1 MAFTRKF
8 LTDHGVPEDQVD
20 AIMAER
26 NRTLTDYVPKT
37 DVQSQIDAA
46 VATARTEAAQQVN
59 VEESDAYKA
68 LQAELNKTRA
78 IGSEDFST
86 VKPKFRE
93 AVYGLLDHES
103 PLPTSCP
110 PSRNS
115 TKSISTPANLPSR
128 SRESP
133 SSSPLTRAAGCPRA
147 VTRPTWALCGGSR
160 RRNERSMNYAF

>member
-8 LTDHGVPEDQVD
+8 LIDHGVPEDQVD

-46 VATARTEAAQQVN
+46 VATARTEAANQVK

-93 AVYGLLDHES
+93 AVYGLLDHEK
-103 PLPTSCP
+103 PVADQLPAIREQYEEYFATEDTKPTNTPQYSRQAPP
-110 PSRNS
+110 PSH
-115 TKSISTPANLPSR
+115 
-128 SRESP
+128 E
-133 SSSPLTRAAGCPRA
+133 
-147 VTRPTWALCGGSR
+147 PTTEEDKLVGELLKNWK
-160 RRNERSMNYAF
+160 

>member
-93 AVYGLLDHES
+93 AVYGLLDHEK
-103 PLPTSCP
+103 PVADQLPAIREQYEEYFATEDTKHTNTPQYSRQAPP
-110 PSRNS
+110 PSH
-115 TKSISTPANLPSR
+115 
-128 SRESP
+128 E
-133 SSSPLTRAAGCPRA
+133 
-147 VTRPTWALCGGSR
+147 PTTEEDKLVGELLKNWK
-160 RRNERSMNYAF
+160 

>member
-26 NRTLTDYVPKT
+26 NRTLTDYVPKA

-46 VATARTEAAQQVN
+46 VATARTEAASQIN

-93 AVYGLLDHES
+93 AVYGLLDHEK
-103 PLPTSCP
+103 PVADQLPAIKEQYEEYFATEDTKPTNTPQYSRQAPP
-110 PSRNS
+110 PSH
-115 TKSISTPANLPSR
+115 
-128 SRESP
+128 E
-133 SSSPLTRAAGCPRA
+133 
-147 VTRPTWALCGGSR
+147 PTTEEDKLVGELLKNWK
-160 RRNERSMNYAF
+160 

>member
-26 NRTLTDYVPKT
+26 NRTLTDYVPKA
-37 DVQSQIDAA
+37 DVQTQIDAA

-93 AVYGLLDHES
+93 IGRA
-103 PLPTSCP
+103 SC
-110 PSRNS
+110 
-115 TKSISTPANLPSR
+115 
-128 SRESP
+128 RE
-133 SSSPLTRAAGCPRA
+133 R
-147 VTRPTWALCGGSR
+147 V
-160 RRNERSMNYAF
+160 

>member
-46 VATARTEAAQQVN
+46 VATARTEAAQQVK

-93 AVYGLLDHES
+93 AVYGLLDHEK
-103 PLPTSCP
+103 PVADQLPAIKEQYEEYFATEDTKPTNTPQYSRQAPP
-110 PSRNS
+110 PSH
-115 TKSISTPANLPSR
+115 
-128 SRESP
+128 E
-133 SSSPLTRAAGCPRA
+133 
-147 VTRPTWALCGGSR
+147 PTTEEDKLVGELLKNWK
-160 RRNERSMNYAF
+160 

>member
-93 AVYGLLDHES
+93 AVYCLLDHEK
-103 PLPTSCP
+103 PVADQLPAIKEQYEEYFATEDTKTTNTPQYSRQAPP
-110 PSRNS
+110 PSH
-115 TKSISTPANLPSR
+115 
-128 SRESP
+128 E
-133 SSSPLTRAAGCPRA
+133 
-147 VTRPTWALCGGSR
+147 PTTEEDKLVGELLKNWK
-160 RRNERSMNYAF
+160 

>member
-93 AVYGLLDHES
+93 AVYGLLDHEK
-103 PLPTSCP
+103 PVADQLPAIKEQYEEYFATEDTKHTNTPQYSRQAPP
-110 PSRNS
+110 PSH
-115 TKSISTPANLPSR
+115 
-128 SRESP
+128 E
-133 SSSPLTRAAGCPRA
+133 
-147 VTRPTWALCGGSR
+147 PTTEEDKLVGELLKNWK
-160 RRNERSMNYAF
+160 

>member
-46 VATARTEAAQQVN
+46 VAAARTEAASQIK
-59 VEESDAYKA
+59 VEDSDAYKA

-93 AVYGLLDHES
+93 AVYGLLDHEK
-103 PLPTSCP
+103 PVADQLPTIKEQYEEYFATEDTKPTNTPQYSRQAPP
-110 PSRNS
+110 PSH
-115 TKSISTPANLPSR
+115 
-128 SRESP
+128 E
-133 SSSPLTRAAGCPRA
+133 
-147 VTRPTWALCGGSR
+147 PTTEEDKLVGELLKNWK
-160 RRNERSMNYAF
+160 

>member
-26 NRTLTDYVPKT
+26 NRTLGDYVPKA
-37 DVQSQIDAA
+37 DVQAQIDTA

-93 AVYGLLDHES
+93 AVYGLLDHEK
-103 PLPTSCP
+103 PVADQLPAIKEQYEEYFATEDTKHTNTPQYSRQAPP
-110 PSRNS
+110 PSH
-115 TKSISTPANLPSR
+115 
-128 SRESP
+128 E
-133 SSSPLTRAAGCPRA
+133 
-147 VTRPTWALCGGSR
+147 PTTEEDKLVGELLKNWK
-160 RRNERSMNYAF
+160 

>member
-46 VATARTEAAQQVN
+46 VATARTEAAKQVN

-93 AVYGLLDHES
+93 AVYGLLDHEKPVADQLPAIKEQYEEYFATEDTKHTNTPQYS
-103 PLPTSCP
+103 RQAPLPSH
-110 PSRNS
+110 
-115 TKSISTPANLPSR
+115 
-128 SRESP
+128 E
-133 SSSPLTRAAGCPRA
+133 
-147 VTRPTWALCGGSR
+147 PTTEEDKLVGELLKNWK
-160 RRNERSMNYAF
+160 

>member
-46 VATARTEAAQQVN
+46 VATARTEAANQVK

-93 AVYGLLDHES
+93 AVYGLLDHEK
-103 PLPTSCP
+103 PVADQLPAIREQYEEYFATEDTKPTNTPQYSRQAPP
-110 PSRNS
+110 PSH
-115 TKSISTPANLPSR
+115 
-128 SRESP
+128 E
-133 SSSPLTRAAGCPRA
+133 
-147 VTRPTWALCGGSR
+147 PTTEEDKLVGELLKNWK
-160 RRNERSMNYAF
+160 